1 MLGSTAQ
8 AGTVTTVPAFV
19 IVDPDTT
26 EILSVIEVV
35 EAVNGDTL
43 RQVAIETGAY
53 ASQLGGKSVQGFV
66 IRVDV
71 RGKTEA
77 EQIQFYRIWPNSTLQ
92 QLNSKTFPDLST
104 LRVAKKLVNVS
115 AAKESSPT
123 LAPSVEPEIIDLVDE
138 DEELIESRP
147 GIGMYLPALVLILLG
162 LVDGYFSLIRGTPLL
177 SVPQSVLAFGAA
189 MLLTLPAAIRFLS
202 SRE

>member
-1 MLGSTAQ
+1 MLGSVAQ
-8 AGTVTTVPAFV
+8 EAKGMTVPAFV
-19 IVDPDTT
+19 IVDPDTA

-35 EAVNGDTL
+35 DAVDGDSL
-43 RQVAIETGAY
+43 RQVSIETGAY

-77 EQIQFYRIWPNSTLQ
+77 EQIQFYRVWPNSTLQ
-92 QLNSKTFPDLST
+92 QLSSKTFPDLSS
-104 LRVAKKLVNVS
+104 LRVAKKLAAVS
-115 AAKESSPT
+115 APEAP
-123 LAPSVEPEIIDLVDE
+123 LPSVEPEIIDLID
-138 DEELIESRP
+138 DREEYNEPKPS
-147 GIGMYLPALVLILLG
+147 IGMYLPALVLILLG
-162 LVDGYFSLIRGTPLL
+162 LVDSYFSVVKGTPLL

-189 MLLTLPAAIRFLS
+189 MLLTLPAAIRFLR